1 MIPAALPP
9 DDALRRLPPDDAL
22 RRVLHDEVH
31 ARPPARLGL
40 PAGVLYLAVFNDGVS
55 RQSELDLLRLLP
67 GQEQLGL
74 LDLQDNFLRLTLP
87 GYTLRWERHSE
98 FTRYSLVLPMQAEPA
113 GWFEGE
119 QWNLQRL
126 LPQGWL
132 AQVPGRTFCAIEL
145 ALLQADLSQ
154 PQALLEQLRP
164 NFGEHTLAASLM
176 GNQHHSMVL
185 TDFRLR
191 QSGFERM
198 LVLAAPDTTETRAGR
213 IVQRLLEVETYRL
226 LALRGLPT
234 AKDLAPELAQAEAQ
248 LAQITAD
255 LEHNQQSDQ
264 ALLDTLV
271 ALAARVEKAI
281 AQHSFRFSATRAY
294 DTLVAQRIAELRE
307 TPVPG
312 TQTIGEFMRRRLSPA
327 MATVASTEQRLAT
340 LSERV
345 SRASALL
352 RTRVDIATEGQNQ
365 QLLEKLT
372 RGQALQLRLQSTVE
386 GLSIAAI
393 SYYVI
398 SLLLY
403 AAKALESAGVPIQPE
418 IAVGALIPVVLYAVW
433 RTVRRIHE
441 KLRGADSDAA
451 R

>member
-1 MIPAALPP
+1 LNPAS
-9 DDALRRLPPDDAL
+9 LPPDDAL

-31 ARPPARLGL
+31 ARPPARLAL

-55 RQSELDLLRLLP
+55 RQAELELLRRLP
-67 GQEQLGL
+67 GQGRLGL
-74 LDLQDNFLRLTLP
+74 LDLQDNFLRLALP
-87 GYTLRWERHSE
+87 GYTLKWERHSE
-98 FTRYSLVLPMQAEPA
+98 FTRYSLVLPMQAEPE

-119 QWNLQRL
+119 QWKLQRL
-126 LPQGWL
+126 LPEGWL

-145 ALLQADLSQ
+145 ALLSADLSADLSQ

-164 NFGEHTLAASLM
+164 RLGEHPLAASLM
-176 GNQHHSMVL
+176 GNQRHSMVL

-191 QSGFERM
+191 QSGFERV

-234 AKDLAPELAQAEAQ
+234 AKELAPELAQAEAQ

-281 AQHSFRFSATRAY
+281 AQHSYRFSATRAY
-294 DTLVAQRIAELRE
+294 DALVAQRIAELRE

-403 AAKALESAGVPIQPE
+403 AAKAVEKAGVPIQPE

-441 KLRGADSDAA
+441 KLRGADSDTAP
-451 R
+451 